1 MYVTA
6 VHWSLTQFTPSSM
19 DVAPGLSD
27 GDELESEVAT
37 NEYERIF
44 SVIVTM
50 AGLIVF
56 SLFLGSINQAL
67 AKLRRLSRHGI
78 LLKASESK

>member
-1 MYVTA
+1 
-6 VHWSLTQFTPSSM
+6 M
-19 DVAPGLSD
+19 DVAPGASD
-27 GDELESEVAT
+27 VDELESEVAT